1 MCFPCFTPAPKQGSV
16 TRSAVSVAPTNSDM
30 GDACQ
35 PQQRNLYQTKF
46 AHLEYRDGLGNS
58 YNEQLRLQSWPI
70 VDDVPPQAQP
80 SASAQIA
87 AGEYDSL
94 HPNVVRTGGDPSFM
108 QTHGGRLDRIESD
121 PNAPVHTRLFVPSR
135 TQARPVFRAASSRPE
150 VDGDEAFM
158 SGQLDAAIEKY
169 TLALTQKPTLVCYE
183 KRAAAWAH
191 VGRYKEV

>member
-1 MCFPCFTPAPKQGSV
+1 
-16 TRSAVSVAPTNSDM
+16 M

-87 AGEYDSL
+87 AGNYDSL

-158 SGQLDAAIEKY
+158 SGQLDSAIEKY

>member
-16 TRSAVSVAPTNSDM
+16 TRSAVSVAPTNSEM

-80 SASAQIA
+80 SASAQ
-87 AGEYDSL
+87 
-94 HPNVVRTGGDPSFM
+94 V
-108 QTHGGRLDRIESD
+108 
-121 PNAPVHTRLFVPSR
+121 SR
-135 TQARPVFRAASSRPE
+135 SSRISSRSS
-150 VDGDEAFM
+150 D
-158 SGQLDAAIEKY
+158 
-169 TLALTQKPTLVCYE
+169 
-183 KRAAAWAH
+183 R
-191 VGRYKEV
+191 